1 MSLYHLI
8 SSHPVV
14 SCCIMFYL
22 VNWSIFWRTSIPIIP
37 SHQPKSKGQS
47 ACWATWRSLRPP
59 RQAPS
64 TSLELRGPLAAA
76 HRSSEGGNGWNR
88 QMQHATRMEHEWKW
102 MKMMHMLTLFWF
114 HSWTNGLLICG
125 RGFPYNFVRHVV
137 PWREEK
143 FCAENLRKPSTTN
156 ETFPANLDDP
166 MLFTEYHPSS

>member
-22 VNWSIFWRTSIPIIP
+22 VNWAIFWRTSIPIIP

-64 TSLELRGPLAAA
+64 TSMELRGPLAAA

-102 MKMMHMLTLFWF
+102 CTCWHYSDFTHEQTDYSFVGVGFLTILCDMLS
-114 HSWTNGLLICG
+114 HGA
-125 RGFPYNFVRHVV
+125 RRNFVQKIL
-137 PWREEK
+137 E
-143 FCAENLRKPSTTN
+143 S
-156 ETFPANLDDP
+156 
-166 MLFTEYHPSS
+166 HPRQMKLSLPT

>member
-22 VNWSIFWRTSIPIIP
+22 VNWAMGRTSIPIIP

-76 HRSSEGGNGWNR
+76 HRSSAMTFLGGNGWNR
-88 QMQHATRMEHEWKW
+88 QMQHATRMEHEWKSCTW
-102 MKMMHMLTLFWF
+102 CTCWHYSDFTHEQTDYSFVGVGFLKILCDMLS
-114 HSWTNGLLICG
+114 HGP
-125 RGFPYNFVRHVV
+125 RRNFVQKIL
-137 PWREEK
+137 E
-143 FCAENLRKPSTTN
+143 S
-156 ETFPANLDDP
+156 
-166 MLFTEYHPSS
+166 HPRQMKLSLPT